1 MYTHS
6 ASDPIRVVV
15 VDDHLVVRAGLRAL
29 LRSVPDIRVVGE
41 AANGQEALELIDRLH
56 PDVAVL
62 DLDMPVMD
70 GLTALKTLIAAE
82 STTRVLILTL
92 HDDVEHLATL
102 LDAGAAGYLVKTAA
116 DRELVD
122 AIRAVGGGETYL
134 QPRAA
139 AGLASR
145 LARQARH
152 HAERL
157 QYQTLSERERDVL
170 VLVAAGHSAS
180 DIGQRLVI
188 SPKTVESYKQRVS
201 EKLGLHHRPDYVR
214 FCLNLDLLHA
224 NS

>member
-1 MYTHS
+1 MHS
-6 ASDPIRVVV
+6 ASDPLRVVV

-29 LRSVPDIRVVGE
+29 LRGVPDIRIVGE
-41 AANGQEALELIDRLH
+41 AANGQEALELIGRVA

-70 GLTALKTLIAAE
+70 GLATLRSLVAAR
-82 STTRVLILTL
+82 SPTRVLILTM
-92 HDDVEHLATL
+92 HDDVEHLAAL
-102 LDAGAAGYLVKTAA
+102 LDASADGYLVKTAA

-122 AIRAVGGGETYL
+122 AIRTVGAGESYL
-134 QPRAA
+134 HPREAA
-139 AGLASR
+139 TLASR

-157 QYQTLSERERDVL
+157 QYETLSERERDVL

-201 EKLGLHHRPDYVR
+201 EKLGLYHRPDYVR

-224 NS
+224 HS